1 MSVAQQEAITRDSL
15 QIARLEERMATMDRD
30 MKAQT
35 LQINEMSKQL
45 ALVLDT
51 LTEAR
56 GGWRTL
62 MWLGSAAAVAGGILT
77 SIASWALNHL
87 HLR

>member
-1 MSVAQQEAITRDSL
+1 MTDEYTKDSL

-35 LQINEMSKQL
+35 ERLDQMKHQL
-45 ALVLDT
+45 EQVLSALS
-51 LTEAR
+51 EAK

-62 MWLGSAAAVAGGILT
+62 MLLGGAAASAGGLVAWMIT
-77 SIASWALNHL
+77 HMQYKP
-87 HLR
+87 